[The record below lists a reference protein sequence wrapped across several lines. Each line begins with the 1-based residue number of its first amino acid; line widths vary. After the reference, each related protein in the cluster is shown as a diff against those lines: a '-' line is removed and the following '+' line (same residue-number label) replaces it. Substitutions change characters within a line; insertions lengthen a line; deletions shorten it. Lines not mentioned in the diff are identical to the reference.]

1 MVLLVEGINKNL
13 ETKQIKI
20 NLNHDA
26 AKYILEKT
34 CADRSYGARPLRRA
48 LQKYIEDPLS
58 EALIQGILPRPSEL
72 DIYLGETGIYYRL
85 ANSAEPVP
93 VAAGEVES
101 EAEAP
106 VTPGIM
112 LYTF

>member
-1 MVLLVEGINKNL
+1 M
-13 ETKQIKI
+13 
-20 NLNHDA
+20 
-26 AKYILEKT
+26 
-34 CADRSYGARPLRRA
+34 
-48 LQKYIEDPLS
+48 QKYIEDPLS